1 MKLSKSASSLLIRYL
16 AAILFLPISGCVPM
30 YTTDSALYVLGKV
43 TDENGLAVGKAT
55 VSLGDLKTK
64 TDANGCFLFDGEY
77 PEHPIKIMISKVGYM
92 TIREERPYS
101 GYYIGAMLTKSD
113 SPNHGKIVWEELD
126 ISDPNLHVN
135 C

>member
-1 MKLSKSASSLLIRYL
+1 MGSLR
-16 AAILFLPISGCVPM
+16 
-30 YTTDSALYVLGKV
+30 D
-43 TDENGLAVGKAT
+43 
-55 VSLGDLKTK
+55 
-64 TDANGCFLFDGEY
+64 
-77 PEHPIKIMISKVGYM
+77 PIKIMISKVGYM